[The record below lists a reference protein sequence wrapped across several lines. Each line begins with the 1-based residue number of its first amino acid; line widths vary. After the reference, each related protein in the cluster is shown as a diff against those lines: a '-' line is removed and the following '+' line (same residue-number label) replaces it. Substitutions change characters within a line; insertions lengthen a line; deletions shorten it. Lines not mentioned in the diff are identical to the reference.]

1 MNAAARRK
9 PAPFPWREAM
19 AFGLGAWRLAPRDFW
34 AATPRE
40 LAAALDGRRGLI
52 EPPADRAALAA
63 LMAAY
68 PDRTQGAVP
77 HG

>member
-1 MNAAARRK
+1 
-9 PAPFPWREAM
+9 M

-34 AATPRE
+34 SATPRE
-40 LAAALDGRRGLI
+40 LAAALEGRRGLI

-68 PDRTQGAVP
+68 PDRDPGDAR

>member
-1 MNAAARRK
+1 MTAAARPR

-19 AFGLGAWRLAPRDFW
+19 AFGLGAWRLCPRDFW

-40 LAAALDGRRGLI
+40 LFAAREGMRGFLD
-52 EPPADRAALAA
+52 PPADRAALAA

-68 PDRTQGAVP
+68 PDEAP
-77 HG
+77 A

>member
-1 MNAAARRK
+1 LSAAARRS

-19 AFGLGAWRLAPRDFW
+19 AFGLGAWRLSPREFW

-40 LAAALDGRRGLI
+40 LFAASEGRRGLLA
-52 EPPADRAALAA
+52 PPADRAALAA

-68 PDRTQGAVP
+68 PDEAD